1 MFYETNTNILTF
13 VSPFLFNVYKL
24 TRLYVCGKIKTIK
37 AGSLYALHYVL
48 SFHRIITESKEQ
60 RVSLRSYSQIQTLNN
75 QNSPKAKARILE
87 FEFVF
92 IMLSY
97 QSGLFRNSFRYGY
110 VGDVLKCPRDQPSS
124 NKEPFP
130 VRESCSDSEISN
142 NNTTN
147 GGSSS

>member
-1 MFYETNTNILTF
+1 MCFTKQIQILTF

-75 QNSPKAKARILE
+75 QNSPKARILE

-130 VRESCSDSEISN
+130 VRESRLDSEIS